1 MSTIGFIGLGVM
13 GGSMAGHLLSAGH
26 ALRLHTRTRAK
37 AEALLARG
45 AGWAETPAALA
56 AVCEVVFTM
65 VGFPRDVEEIYLD
78 DAGLLAHL
86 RPGGLLVDMTTSRPD
101 LAVRIAAEAARR
113 GGAALDAP
121 VSGGDRGARQATLSI
136 MVGGAPA
143 AFEAALPLLRLMGRE
158 IVHHGPPGSGQHC
171 KLSNQIAIAANMVG
185 VCEALAY
192 ARAAGLDPA
201 RVLTSI
207 SGGAAGSWS
216 LSNLAPRMLAGDFA
230 PGFFVKHFV
239 KDLGIALEA
248 AAALRLELP
257 GLALA
262 ERLYRELRD
271 AGEGDS
277 GTQAL
282 CRHAQYSLR

>member
-1 MSTIGFIGLGVM
+1 
-13 GGSMAGHLLSAGH
+13 MAGHLLAAGH

-45 AGWAETPAALA
+45 ADWAESPAALA
-56 AVCEVVFTM
+56 AGCDVVFTM
-65 VGFPRDVEEIYLD
+65 VGFPRDVEEVYLG

-121 VSGGDRGARQATLSI
+121 VSGGDRGAREATLSI
-136 MVGGAPA
+136 MVGGARE
-143 AFEAALPLLRLMGRE
+143 AFATALPLLRLMGRE

-207 SGGAAGSWS
+207 AGGAAGSWS

-239 KDLGIALEA
+239 KDLGIALA
-248 AAALRLELP
+248 AAADLRLDLP

-271 AGEGDS
+271 LGEGDS

-282 CRHAQYSLR
+282 YRHARYSLR

>member
-1 MSTIGFIGLGVM
+1 MSNLGFIGLGVM
-13 GGSMAGHLLSAGH
+13 GGSMAGHLLAAGH
-26 ALRLHTRTRAK
+26 ELRLFTRTRAK

-45 AGWAETPAALA
+45 ALWAEAPAALA
-56 AVCEVVFTM
+56 AGCEVVFTM
-65 VGFPRDVEEIYLD
+65 VGFPRDVEDIYLG

-121 VSGGDRGARQATLSI
+121 VSGGDKGAREATLSI
-136 MVGGAPA
+136 MVGGARE
-143 AFEAALPLLRLMGRE
+143 AFETALPLLRLMGRE
-158 IVHHGPPGSGQHC
+158 IVHQGPPGSGQHC
-171 KLSNQIAIAANMVG
+171 KMSNQIAIAANMVG
-185 VCEALAY
+185 VCEALVY

-207 SGGAAGSWS
+207 AGGAAGSWS

-230 PGFFVKHFV
+230 PGFYVKHFV
-239 KDLGIALEA
+239 KDLGIALTA
-248 AAALRLELP
+248 AAAMRLDLP

-271 AGEGDS
+271 LGEGDS

-282 CRHAQYSLR
+282 YRHAQYSLR